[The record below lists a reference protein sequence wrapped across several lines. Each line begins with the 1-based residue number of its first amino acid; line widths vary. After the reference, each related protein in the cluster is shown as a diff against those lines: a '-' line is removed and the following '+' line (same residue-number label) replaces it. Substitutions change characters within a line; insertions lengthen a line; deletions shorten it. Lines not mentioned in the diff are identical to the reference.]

1 MKKTKILAPAL
12 GILALSMAASVTG
25 TVAWFSSNATVT
37 AEGMQIKATTAT
49 NLFIR
54 NSALSG
60 GVFTT
65 DPEPATMYTN
75 PIKEIED
82 IEDNGVVVLDPT
94 STNYAGD
101 FQEWYKVSEPEKI
114 KIGGEVYSNSAA
126 IPADAFAAV
135 SIQNGNV
142 QAANIMTTVNVG
154 RFYLYLSDVAARN
167 INATVTIT
175 PHDYATGE
183 DGYDPEHPA
192 TDLKNVV
199 RFAMIFSE
207 QTTGSTNAE
216 KEAASGLARQVWSL
230 DGDSTTCPMTA
241 LNTIGSAYATQ
252 KSGAVVTLG
261 NMVPEKTIRVDCY
274 FWFEGQDAECINQAS
289 LHSNEYSVKVSFT
302 ATNA

>member
-37 AEGMQIKATTAT
+37 AEGMKIKATTAT

-54 NSALSG
+54 NSALSE

-82 IEDNGVVVLDPT
+82 IQDNGNLVLDPT

-101 FQEWYKVSEPEKI
+101 FQEWYKVSDAQKI

-142 QAANIMTTVNVG
+142 QAANILTTVNVG

-175 PHDYATGE
+175 PHDYAT
-183 DGYDPEHPA
+183 DDDAYDSQHPA
-192 TDLKNVV
+192 TELKNVV

-207 QTTGSTNAE
+207 QTAASD

-289 LHSNEYSVKVSFT
+289 LHSNEYSVDVSFT